1 MLRNFESAL
10 LRYCSL
16 KLDKGLFS
24 LSKKDGLDKWS
35 WHLDVRISQ
44 KFCQKRC
51 NFLWKW
57 SQKIKLLEWCSFKL
71 LCSTSSHHFNF
82 VWMYVFNAFSPHYN
96 KKNRKTSTNTNLNL
110 DAKKSRFIFTSTS
123 SASSN
128 ILTSASWRNKLTSKC
143 DVNYMVTIMAFL
155 STFFWIKAKLVSFKI
170 CQNNPTFF
178 SHF

>member
-71 LCSTSSHHFNF
+71 FCSTSSHHFNF
-82 VWMYVFNAFSPHYN
+82 VWMYVFNAFSPITI
-96 KKNRKTSTNTNLNL
+96 KRIGKQARTLIWIWTRKNQDLFLRQHHRRQVISWHLPVDGINWRQNVT
-110 DAKKSRFIFTSTS
+110 
-123 SASSN
+123 
-128 ILTSASWRNKLTSKC
+128 LTT
-143 DVNYMVTIMAFL
+143 VTILAFL
-155 STFFWIKAKLVSFKI
+155 SKKKGLLKIFQKIK
-170 CQNNPTFF
+170 PFF
-178 SHF
+178 SNF

>member
-1 MLRNFESAL
+1 MRFITYSTFPGSMNYLL
-10 LRYCSL
+10 LCYVILKVHLRYCSL

-71 LCSTSSHHFNF
+71 FCSTSSHHFNF
-82 VWMYVFNAFSPHYN
+82 VWMYVFNAFSHYN
-96 KKNRKTSTNTNLNL
+96 KKNRKTDTNTNLNFV
-110 DAKKSRFIFTSTS
+110 AKKSRFIFTSTS
-123 SASSN
+123 A
-128 ILTSASWRNKLTSKC
+128 RVK
-143 DVNYMVTIMAFL
+143 
-155 STFFWIKAKLVSFKI
+155 
-170 CQNNPTFF
+170 
-178 SHF
+178 

>member
-71 LCSTSSHHFNF
+71 FCSTSSHHFNF
-82 VWMYVFNAFSPHYN
+82 VWMYVFNAFSPITI
-96 KKNRKTSTNTNLNL
+96 KRIGKQARTLIWIWTRKNQDLFLRQH
-110 DAKKSRFIFTSTS
+110 RR
-123 SASSN
+123 ASSN

-143 DVNYMVTIMAFL
+143 DVNYGNHIGFPQQKRSL
-155 STFFWIKAKLVSFKI
+155 KNL
-170 CQNNPTFF
+170 P
-178 SHF
+178 

>member
-71 LCSTSSHHFNF
+71 FCSTSSHHFNF
-82 VWMYVFNAFSPHYN
+82 VWMYVFNAFSPITI
-96 KKNRKTSTNTNLNL
+96 KRIGKQARTLIWIWTRK
-110 DAKKSRFIFTSTS
+110 KKSRFIFTSKS

-128 ILTSASWRNKLTSKC
+128 ILTSASWRNKLASKC
-143 DVNYMVTIMAFL
+143 DVNYGNHIGFPQQKKGL
-155 STFFWIKAKLVSFKI
+155 LKI
-170 CQNNPTFF
+170 C
-178 SHF
+178 HKK